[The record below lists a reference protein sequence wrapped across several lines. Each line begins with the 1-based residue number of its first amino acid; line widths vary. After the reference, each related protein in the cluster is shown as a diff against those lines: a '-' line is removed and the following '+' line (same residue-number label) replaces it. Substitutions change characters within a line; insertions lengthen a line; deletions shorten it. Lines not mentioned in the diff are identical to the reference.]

1 MIPTFFQPEFS
12 KIIDRE
18 YFSKKIHPIR
28 ENAFKNFLKH
38 GFPNRHW
45 EDWKYTNLSKIK
57 KGKFRL
63 SEIKDTP
70 KKEIDVSE
78 FGLENFHTIVIYNGY
93 LQKNISTIPEGIK
106 ILSNL
111 EYLENNNWMVEQ
123 PVKSSFDLLNTAFMD
138 SGISL
143 VVDENKE
150 IKEPLRILFISSGK
164 ENIMVHPRI
173 HLDVK
178 KSSSLTVL
186 EQHVGESNDYLYNGS
201 LVINIEKN
209 AKLNHFRIQNN
220 SKETINIGNMHIRQ
234 NTSSNYIFNQ
244 FALGG
249 SLSRINIYSDLIGN
263 GANCSLNGLNLS
275 NGSQHMDSYMVTKHH
290 EAHCSSSQNF
300 KFILKDHSSGVFS
313 GRSIVNEK
321 AQKTD
326 SKQSNRNLLLSN
338 NATMNSNP
346 QLEIFADDVR
356 CSHGSSTGALEPEAI
371 FYMQS
376 RGINKESAKSLL
388 VQGFASEIINEF
400 KENDM
405 HEHIT
410 FHFDKWINI

>member
-1 MIPTFFQPEFS
+1 MIPAFFQPEFS

-18 YFSKKIHPIR
+18 YFSKKTHPIR
-28 ENAFKNFLKH
+28 EKAFKNFLKQ
-38 GFPNRHW
+38 GFPNKQW
-45 EDWKYTNLSKIK
+45 EDWKYTNLSQIK

-63 SEIKDTP
+63 SEIKDAP

-78 FGLENFHTIVIYNGY
+78 FGLQTFQTIVIYNGH
-93 LQKNISTIPEGIK
+93 LQKNLSTIPEGVK

-111 EYLENNNWMVEQ
+111 EYLENNNWKVEQ

-143 VVDENKE
+143 IVDENKE
-150 IKEPLRILFISSGK
+150 IKEPLRILFISSG
-164 ENIMVHPRI
+164 EDNIMVNPRI

-178 KSSSLTVL
+178 KSSSLTIL
-186 EQHVGESNDYLYNGS
+186 EQHVGESYEYLFNGS
-201 LVINIEKN
+201 WIINIEKN
-209 AKLNHFRIQNN
+209 AQLNHFRIQNN
-220 SKETINIGNMHIRQ
+220 SKETINIGNIHIRQ

-249 SLSRINIYSDLIGN
+249 SLSRINIYSDLMGN

-275 NGSQHMDSYMVTKHH
+275 NGSQHMDSYVVTKHH

-300 KFILKDHSSGVFS
+300 KFILKDNSSGVFS
-313 GRSIVNEK
+313 GRSIVNER

-326 SKQSNRNLLLSN
+326 SNQSNRNLLLSD
-338 NATMNSNP
+338 NAIMNSNP
-346 QLEIFADDVR
+346 QLEIFADDVK

-376 RGINKESAKSLL
+376 RGIDKDSAKSLL

-405 HEHIT
+405 YEHIT